1 MRHRRVGEEYH
12 LVARAMLD
20 PSDGQPVAIERQ
32 DGRSPVILVCE
43 HASKSI
49 PRALGALGASP
60 ETLDSHAA
68 WDIGALAVARR
79 LSARLDAPLV
89 FQRFSRLVYD
99 CNRPPEAPDA
109 IPEMSEV
116 HAVPGNR
123 NLSDAARRQRID
135 DIYEPFRAALA
146 ALIAARATPAR
157 PPVIVTVHSFTRIYF
172 GIARHRAVGIL
183 HDRDRRLAD
192 AMLEQ
197 AETLGIDNALRNY
210 PYGPD
215 DGVTHTLKEHAIP
228 RGLVNV
234 MIEICND
241 LISDEAGQQRWADR
255 LARLLET
262 ALDSLNIETH
272 AAGPQK
278 A

>member
-1 MRHRRVGEEYH
+1 
-12 LVARAMLD
+12 MLD
-20 PSDGQPVAIERQ
+20 PSEGQPVAIERQ

-43 HASKSI
+43 HASKTI
-49 PRALGALGASP
+49 PQALGALGTRP

-68 WDIGALAVARR
+68 WDIGALAVAQR
-79 LSARLDAPLV
+79 LSALLDAPLV

-116 HAVPGNR
+116 HVVPGNR
-123 NLSDAARRQRID
+123 DLSAAARRQRID
-135 DIYEPFRAALA
+135 EVYEPFRAALA
-146 ALIAARATPAR
+146 ALVSARATQAR
-157 PPVIVTVHSFTRIYF
+157 PPVIVTIHSFTRIYF
-172 GIARHRAVGIL
+172 GITRHRAIGIL

-192 AMLEQ
+192 AMLAR
-197 AETLGIDNALRNY
+197 AEAQGIDTALRNY
-210 PYGPD
+210 PYGPE
-215 DGVTHTLKEHAIP
+215 DGVTHTLKEHAIA
-228 RGLVNV
+228 RGLANV

-241 LISDEAGQQRWADR
+241 LISDEAGQQRWAGH

-262 ALDSLNIETH
+262 ALDSLTVETH
-272 AAGPQK
+272 ATSRQK

>member
-1 MRHRRVGEEYH
+1 
-12 LVARAMLD
+12 MLD
-20 PSDGQPVAIERQ
+20 PSEGQPVAIERQ

-43 HASKSI
+43 HASKAI
-49 PRALGALGASP
+49 PQALGTLDAKPA
-60 ETLDSHAA
+60 TLDSHAA
-68 WDIGALAVARR
+68 WDVGAHAVARQ
-79 LSARLDAPLV
+79 LSALLDAPLV

-123 NLSDAARRQRID
+123 NLSEAARRQRID
-135 DIYEPFRAALA
+135 EIYEPFRAALS
-146 ALIAARATPAR
+146 ALIAARAASAR
-157 PPVIVTVHSFTRIYF
+157 PPVIVTIHSFTRIYF
-172 GIARHRAVGIL
+172 GVTRHRALGIL

-197 AETLGIDNALRNY
+197 AETQGMDNALRNY
-210 PYGPD
+210 PYGPE

-241 LISDEAGQQRWADR
+241 LISDAAGQQRCAER
-255 LARLLET
+255 LARLLEA
-262 ALDSLNIETH
+262 ALDSLNIEIQ